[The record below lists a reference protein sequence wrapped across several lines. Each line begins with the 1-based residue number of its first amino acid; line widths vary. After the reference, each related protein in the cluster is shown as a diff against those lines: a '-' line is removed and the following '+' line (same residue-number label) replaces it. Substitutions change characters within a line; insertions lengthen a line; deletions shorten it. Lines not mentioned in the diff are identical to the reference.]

1 VRSPTAVASPSLD
14 LLCVN
19 TIRTLAIDAV
29 QKANSGHPGMPMG
42 AAAMAYTLWTRHL
55 RFNPRNPSWVDRD
68 RFVLSAGHGC
78 MLLYALLFLTGYD
91 LTLDD
96 LKQFRQWGSKTP
108 GHPERGHTPGV
119 EVTTGPLGQG
129 VGNAV
134 GLAMAERIL
143 AARFNNDDGSIVDH
157 RTYVMA
163 SDGDMMEGVASEA
176 SSLAGHLQLGRLIVF
191 YDDNLVSLDGP
202 TSLSFTN
209 EDVQKRYDAYGW
221 HTQFVPDG
229 NDIDAI
235 DRAIDAAKADP
246 RPSLIRVRTHIGY
259 GAPHKQDTSAAHGEP
274 LGADE
279 VRAAKLA
286 YGWPPDEQFL
296 VPDDALA
303 HFRSAIER
311 GAELESKWRAAFDS
325 YQAKRPALAK
335 QFLDEQA
342 GKLAPGWADDLPV
355 FKPEDGGLATRDASQ
370 KAINALALTVPALIG
385 GAADLATSNKTSVKD
400 CGDFEPTDYGGRNL
414 RFGVREHAM
423 GAALTGMAAH
433 GGLRPYGGTFLI
445 FSDYMRPTIRL
456 AALQGANPIYVWTHD
471 SIGLGEDGPT
481 HQSIEQLASLR
492 AIPNMTIMRPADAN
506 EAAICWRIA
515 VEHKGGPVGMAFTRQ
530 KVPIFDAA
538 SAAGAA
544 RGGYTLARESGGD
557 LRVILI
563 GTGSEVHVCIGA
575 RELLQKDGIPT
586 RVVSL
591 PCWSIFESQD
601 SAYRDDVL
609 PPTVHARV
617 AVEAAS
623 VFGWERYV
631 GDRGAVIGMRRFGA
645 SAPADTLFKEFGFTP
660 ERVAEKAKSLL

>member
-1 VRSPTAVASPSLD
+1 MRSPTAVASPSLD

-42 AAAMAYTLWTRHL
+42 AAAMAYALWTRHL
-55 RFNPRNPSWVDRD
+55 RFNPRNPDWCDRD
-68 RFVLSAGHGC
+68 RFVLSAGHGS

-91 LTLDD
+91 VTLDD

-129 VGNAV
+129 FGNAV

-143 AARFNNDDGSIVDH
+143 AARFNDEAGTIVDH
-157 RTYVMA
+157 RTYVIA

-176 SSLAGHLQLGRLIVF
+176 ASLAGHLQLGRLIVL

-202 TSLSFTN
+202 TSLSFSN
-209 EDVQKRYDAYGW
+209 EDVQKRFDAYGW

-229 NDIDAI
+229 NDIDAV
-235 DRAIDAAKADP
+235 DRALVAAKADP

-279 VRAAKLA
+279 ARAAKVA
-286 YGWPPDEQFL
+286 YGWPPDAQFL

-303 HFRSAIER
+303 HFRSAVDR
-311 GAELESKWRAAFDS
+311 GAQLESTWRAAFDA
-325 YQAKRPALAK
+325 YQAKRPAQARR
-335 QFLDEQA
+335 FLDEQA
-342 GKLAPGWADDLPV
+342 GKLAPGWADGLPV
-355 FKPEDGGLATRDASQ
+355 FKPQDGALATRDASQ
-370 KAINALALTVPALIG
+370 QAINALAVTVPALIG

-400 CGDFEPTDYGGRNL
+400 RGDFEPSDYDGRNL

-423 GAALTGMAAH
+423 AAALTGLAVH

-456 AALQGANPIYVWTHD
+456 AALQRANPIYVWTHD

-506 EAAICWRIA
+506 EAVVCWRLA
-515 VEHKGGPVGMAFTRQ
+515 VEQTGGPVGIAFTRQ
-530 KVPIFDAA
+530 KVPVFDAA
-538 SAAGAA
+538 SVAGAA
-544 RGGYTLARESGGD
+544 RGGYTLVRESGGE

-563 GTGSEVHVCIGA
+563 GTGSEVHVCVAA
-575 RELLQKDGIPT
+575 RESLQKDGIPT

-591 PCWSIFESQD
+591 PCWSIFESQ
-601 SAYRDDVL
+601 SAAYRDEIL
-609 PPTVHARV
+609 PPAVRARV
-617 AVEAAS
+617 AVEAGS

-631 GDRGAVIGMRRFGA
+631 GDRGAVVGMTRFGA
-645 SAPADTLFKEFGFTP
+645 SAPAETLFKEFGFTP
-660 ERVAEKAKSLL
+660 ERVAERAKSLL